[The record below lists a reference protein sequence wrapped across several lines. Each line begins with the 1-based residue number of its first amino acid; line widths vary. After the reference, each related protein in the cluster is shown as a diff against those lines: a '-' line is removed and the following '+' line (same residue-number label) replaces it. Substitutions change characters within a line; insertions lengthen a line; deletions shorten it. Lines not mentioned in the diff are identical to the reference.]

1 MPLLHSCIDDDHSPL
16 HNDNAYSL
24 LAMGTIRIIE
34 GNDYYFD
41 LDDGTQMYPGDTAY
55 IKNYTPIERQ
65 RAFIYYNLLS
75 KKVNGYDYNAQVI
88 HIQNIETKDI
98 YVMPTAK
105 ADSIG
110 DDRINITN
118 MWFAN
123 HHLNIEYQIMQGQD
137 SSVKHLQSLIVN
149 PDNDNKNDKTDYIT
163 LEFRHNAHNDA
174 SQVQG
179 TGFLSFRLDSIASLM
194 EGKKGLNIRTR
205 TIYDYIRYTTIEF
218 K

>member
-1 MPLLHSCIDDDHSPL
+1 M
-16 HNDNAYSL
+16 
-24 LAMGTIRIIE
+24 
-34 GNDYYFD
+34 
-41 LDDGTQMYPGDTAY
+41 
-55 IKNYTPIERQ
+55 
-65 RAFIYYNLLS
+65 
-75 KKVNGYDYNAQVI
+75 I

-149 PDNDNKNDKTDYIT
+149 PDNDNENDKTDYIT

-194 EGKKGLNIRTR
+194 EGKKGLNVRTR
-205 TIYDYIRYTTIEF
+205 TTYDYIRYTTIDF